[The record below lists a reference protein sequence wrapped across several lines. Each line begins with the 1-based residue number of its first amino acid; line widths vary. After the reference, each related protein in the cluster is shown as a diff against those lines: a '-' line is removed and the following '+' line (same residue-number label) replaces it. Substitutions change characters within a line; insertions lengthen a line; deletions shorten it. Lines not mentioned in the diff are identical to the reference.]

1 MPPRA
6 DVAFTGI
13 DELAIRNKVIN
24 KQNSESSG
32 TDHESCES
40 KNSNDLIKNKEQTQ
54 NTVKSNIDRNK
65 VIIEDWVD
73 SDDEEVPLG
82 VSEIKKQTVL
92 KSETSSENKSP
103 RNKDSFGQR
112 SRRRGLGCRD
122 GKLYFVCYSP
132 DHLIKDCDLHERN
145 LKKTQKPK
153 PLETKGS
160 RDSRSVWNNTS
171 RVNHRNFSSDYRYP
185 HQRRS
190 FIPSAVLT
198 REGLKSTVRSKMTQA
213 VPSQSTASAFY
224 QNTARPKV
232 SKAVLSQ
239 ITARPYF
246 PRPVFRTS
254 TGRPYYPRMD
264 NVRPRASSSSPPTR
278 FFNTRIVDK
287 PKSPKPIIK
296 SKWVK
301 KESTAGTQAVLP
313 QTKGEKG
320 SVVTSPTQTWRPKG
334 AYLDH
339 RHKNNGSYKLKKFEY
354 GNPEEELK
362 DHAIIDS
369 GCSGSMTGDK
379 DKLSDFKDYKGGYV
393 AFGNDPKGGR
403 ITGKGTIKTSCIDF
417 ENVSY
422 VKELKFN
429 LLSVSQI
436 CDKKHNVLFTDTEC
450 LILSP
455 EFKIVDENL
464 VLLRAPRKNDV
475 YSLNLKSIISSG
487 GVTCLVARASED
499 EAILWHRR
507 LGHVNFKNINK
518 LVKSNLVRGLPSKT
532 FKHDHSCLACRKG
545 KQHKA
550 SCKKLEEKTV
560 REPLE
565 LLHMDLF
572 GPVSVASL
580 NKKKYC
586 LVVTDDCSRFSWVFF
601 LVYKDETYDILH
613 DLIVGLENKLRR
625 KVKTIRC
632 DHGTEFKNK
641 LMNEF
646 CAKKGIQREYSI
658 ARTPQQNGVAER
670 KNRTLIEA
678 ARTMLADSL
687 LPIQFWAEAV
697 HTACYVLNRVLVTK
711 PQMKTPYELLMGKSP
726 NISFMK
732 PFGCPLTILNTLDH
746 LGKFEGKSEEGY
758 LLGYSTNNKG
768 FRVYNRVTRKVQD
781 CLHVDFLE
789 DQMNQKGKGPDW
801 MFDLDI
807 LTPSLNYIP
816 VRKENQVDTAVKQS
830 NSVDFED
837 VDDQQFIVHGSSSIG
852 NKAVSGAITN
862 DAQNKDSDES
872 TVVKEVP
879 LSIENQDLQKEFEN
893 LMLQGGSIASY
904 SYEKS
909 RIVSEKR
916 TKKAKNL

>member
-1 MPPRA
+1 MKFTTTNKTCTIIPPRA

-40 KNSNDLIKNKEQTQ
+40 KNRDDLIKNKEQTQ
-54 NTVKSNIDRNK
+54 NTVKSNTDRNK

-82 VSEIKKQTVL
+82 FSEIKKQTVL

-103 RNKDSFGQR
+103 RSKDSFGQR
-112 SRRRGLGCRD
+112 SRRRGLGYRD
-122 GKLYFVCYSP
+122 GKLS
-132 DHLIKDCDLHERN
+132 I
-145 LKKTQKPK
+145 
-153 PLETKGS
+153 
-160 RDSRSVWNNTS
+160 
-171 RVNHRNFSSDYRYP
+171 
-185 HQRRS
+185 
-190 FIPSAVLT
+190 
-198 REGLKSTVRSKMTQA
+198 
-213 VPSQSTASAFY
+213 Y
-224 QNTARPKV
+224 QNTAEAKL
-232 SKAVLSQ
+232 SKAYFQQSNCLGHISQDQCLAQVL
-239 ITARPYF
+239 
-246 PRPVFRTS
+246 
-254 TGRPYYPRMD
+254 
-264 NVRPRASSSSPPTR
+264 
-278 FFNTRIVDK
+278 VDLIIQEWIMAN
-287 PKSPKPIIK
+287 PK
-296 SKWVK
+296 
-301 KESTAGTQAVLP
+301 
-313 QTKGEKG
+313 
-320 SVVTSPTQTWRPKG
+320 
-334 AYLDH
+334 
-339 RHKNNGSYKLKKFEY
+339 
-354 GNPEEELK
+354 EELK
-362 DHAIIDS
+362 DHVIIDS

-403 ITGKGTIKTSCIDF
+403 ITRKGTIKTSCIDF

-436 CDKKHNVLFTDTEC
+436 CDKKHKVLFTDSEC

-475 YSLNLKSIISSG
+475 YSLNLKSIIIWR
-487 GVTCLVARASED
+487 VTMLVAKHLKMKLFCGTED
-499 EAILWHRR
+499 W
-507 LGHVNFKNINK
+507 G
-518 LVKSNLVRGLPSKT
+518 T
-532 FKHDHSCLACRKG
+532 
-545 KQHKA
+545 
-550 SCKKLEEKTV
+550 
-560 REPLE
+560 
-565 LLHMDLF
+565 
-572 GPVSVASL
+572 
-580 NKKKYC
+580 
-586 LVVTDDCSRFSWVFF
+586 RFSWVFF

-732 PFGCPLTILNTLDH
+732 PFGCPLTILNTMDH
-746 LGKFEGKSEEGY
+746 LSKFEGKSEEGY
-758 LLGYSTNNKG
+758 LLGYSTNSKG

-807 LTPSLNYIP
+807 LSPSLNYIP

-852 NKAVSGAITN
+852 NKAVSEAITN

-879 LSIENQDLQKEFEN
+879 LTIEDQDLQKEFEN
-893 LMLQGGSIASY
+893 LMLQEISAHTHMENQGIA
-904 SYEKS
+904 
-909 RIVSEKR
+909 SEKR
-916 TKKAKNL
+916 KEKGKEISDLSESDDDLPKDGIFHGNSFDDENKDTEEEIILISTIWNHHKV